1 MKMSDDASHMCTT
14 GTCILSDND
23 RATERSVP
31 RLCLLQLVSCA
42 VRYRSVTN
50 IWSGARYT
58 RARLLSVPGVARGS
72 ALLVGLP
79 FRDRARAPAA
89 RGRRGRAARGAGR
102 AATS

>member
-50 IWSGARYT
+50 IWSGARVH
-58 RARLLSVPGVARGS
+58 ASEN
-72 ALLVGLP
+72 
-79 FRDRARAPAA
+79 RDRSLVVGRPAGP
-89 RGRRGRAARGAGR
+89 RGCPRIVL
-102 AATS
+102 

>member
-79 FRDRARAPAA
+79 FRDRAR
-89 RGRRGRAARGAGR
+89 RGGGGRRGRAARGAGR